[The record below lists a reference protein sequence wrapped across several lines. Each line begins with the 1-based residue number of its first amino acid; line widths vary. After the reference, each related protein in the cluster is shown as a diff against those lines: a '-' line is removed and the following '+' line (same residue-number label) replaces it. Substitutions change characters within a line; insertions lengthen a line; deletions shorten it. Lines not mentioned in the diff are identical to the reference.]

1 MPMVTRGEHR
11 ALANAIRQ
19 LLSVYRDVELLVRIG
34 EFVRGEDP
42 QADLAVDRYSDI
54 CHFLQQQS
62 NELCNID
69 ELLVQM
75 CYLTDI

>member
-1 MPMVTRGEHR
+1 M
-11 ALANAIRQ
+11 ANAIRQ

-42 QADLAVDRYSDI
+42 QADRAVDRYSDI

-62 NELCNID
+62 NEPCNLD
-69 ELLVQM
+69 ELLAQM
-75 CYLTDI
+75 RYLTDI